1 LNKLPSE
8 SVHEDA
14 SVRTDSR
21 NTVCRPL
28 IPGHLQ
34 FIFFVLALAII
45 FFVVFQTFYRV
56 QSQDGTLFSSSGLYY
71 EYASNIMNG
80 QMPYRDFGLEYPPLS
95 LLFFILPRLLADSW
109 LFYSYF
115 FQIEVLICA
124 CLGLWITYRIAQR
137 TGQSPWKLMAPYTL
151 AIVAIGPIT
160 GQQYDIFPAIMLLG
174 SLYFFWQ
181 GKHKTSWVLM
191 TLGVLTKL
199 FPAVLAPLYLIIYL
213 RERRFRTLAE
223 GVISAALVCLVVLLP
238 FLVTGPDNLMSLVTY
253 HTARGLQVEST
264 YSSFLLLGN
273 SLGFN
278 LAEMEFNYGSWN
290 LNGTA
295 AHILAS
301 FSSGFQLVV
310 LLLCYWYIWTRLR
323 PGRIQIAELNSFAL
337 LLISALL
344 FTSKILSPQYI
355 IWLLPVIALAATRW
369 RFTVWGVFVAA
380 CLMTYFIFPVYYT
393 ELLNQN
399 VVLIM
404 ILGLRNILLLLLGLL
419 AVVSIQKL
427 HNSSAGPS

>member
-1 LNKLPSE
+1 
-8 SVHEDA
+8 
-14 SVRTDSR
+14 
-21 NTVCRPL
+21 
-28 IPGHLQ
+28 
-34 FIFFVLALAII
+34 
-45 FFVVFQTFYRV
+45 
-56 QSQDGTLFSSSGLYY
+56 
-71 EYASNIMNG
+71 
-80 QMPYRDFGLEYPPLS
+80 
-95 LLFFILPRLLADSW
+95 
-109 LFYSYF
+109 
-115 FQIEVLICA
+115 
-124 CLGLWITYRIAQR
+124 
-137 TGQSPWKLMAPYTL
+137 
-151 AIVAIGPIT
+151 
-160 GQQYDIFPAIMLLG
+160 MLLG